1 MTPPRA
7 KKSLGQHFLT
17 DRSVLARIIT
27 AAGITAGDR
36 VLEIGPGRGALTR
49 ALVEAGARVT
59 AVELD
64 RDLVPLLERQFT
76 ASGQLEV
83 VPADILRVDLR
94 QLLTERSGGPWKL
107 VANLPYNISSPL
119 LFRFLEVRELFS
131 CLVLMLQ
138 KEVGERLVAV
148 PGTSAYGVLSLLLP
162 LHFAIDR
169 VCTVHPGSFFPRPQ
183 VDSLVLR
190 FQPLPAP
197 RTEVGNEELFRRVV
211 KGAFGQ
217 RRKTLANALRG
228 ADLTA
233 DPSLL
238 DRALAEAGIDPRRR
252 GETLSQEEFARLS
265 RTLGGFLGA
274 SP

>member
-17 DRSVLARIIT
+17 DRSVLARIVA

-64 RDLVPLLERQFT
+64 RELVPLLERQF
-76 ASGQLEV
+76 AAGGQLEE

-94 QLLTERSGGPWKL
+94 HLLAERSVGPWKL

-169 VCTVHPGSFFPRPQ
+169 VCTVRPGSFFPRPQ

-197 RTEVGNEELFRRVV
+197 RTEVGNQELFRQVV

-217 RRKTLANALRG
+217 RRKTLANALKG

-233 DPSLL
+233 DPGLL
-238 DRALAEAGIDPRRR
+238 DRSLAEAGIDPRRR
-252 GETLSQEEFARLS
+252 GETLSLEEFARLS
-265 RTLGGFLGA
+265 RTLGGFLGD
-274 SP
+274 SL